1 MAHTKFHDRGK
12 MIVPILLVM
21 KLKLKSMK
29 NLAEVLQQQWED
41 IKDMIMT

>member
-1 MAHTKFHDRGK
+1 